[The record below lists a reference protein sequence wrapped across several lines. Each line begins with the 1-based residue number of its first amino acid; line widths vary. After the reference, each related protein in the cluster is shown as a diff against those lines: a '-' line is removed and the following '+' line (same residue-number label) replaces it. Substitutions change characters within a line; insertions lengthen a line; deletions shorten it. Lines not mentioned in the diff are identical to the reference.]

1 MTKAIRIHTNGGP
14 EVMKWEDVPT
24 PEPGPGE
31 ALIHQHA
38 VGLNYIDV
46 YFRTGL
52 YKAPGMPLIIGS
64 EGAGTVTAVGA
75 GVTVV
80 QPGDRVAYAG
90 PMGGY
95 STDRVLPADRLVKL
109 PDGKLLIPGVVAHA
123 TNGIEHPELVA
134 WRIKNFASV
143 VGRENLIAGTS
154 RLSQQPHQGIHAVR
168 KMHARPE
175 RSAPRRT
182 PGSSGAGRRSS
193 TGTGRPGRR

>member
-31 ALIHQHA
+31 ALIHHHA

-52 YKAPGMPLIIGS
+52 YKAPSMPLIIGQ

-75 GVTVV
+75 GVTLV

-90 PMGGY
+90 PMRGDDAAGDD
-95 STDRVLPADRLVKL
+95 ST
-109 PDGKLLIPGVVAHA
+109 IPRA
-123 TNGIEHPELVA
+123 ED
-134 WRIKNFASV
+134 
-143 VGRENLIAGTS
+143 
-154 RLSQQPHQGIHAVR
+154 LSG
-168 KMHARPE
+168 E
-175 RSAPRRT
+175 
-182 PGSSGAGRRSS
+182 GRRYHRGARSGWWGWADPDPMGAPS
-193 TGTGRPGRR
+193 GRDG